1 VIIPAYNESSFILRC
16 LDGLSSQSR
25 TAQRIL
31 VVDDSSTD
39 DTSEKASEFSRVHP
53 TLNMQIVRHEKDG
66 GYDIMG
72 NYTNMLVFGWSQLE
86 EKPDYFA
93 ICDADT
99 ILDQNYYET
108 ILSVMER
115 DSRIGIAGGELL
127 PELGMPHWWRKKKIL
142 GVYQYVYGCNRVYSS
157 ECWEELLRNHDP
169 LSVLGY
175 VGVDTY
181 HALLARALGWQV
193 AKIPNAVSIA
203 MRPPASL
210 VSSRLKGVSSYVLGY
225 SLLQIVG
232 RALLNR
238 DREYLEGW
246 LWARSAHL
254 PRLSKIQPLVRD
266 LFRKRLLHA
275 VLGGSDETTR
285 EQVF

>member
-1 VIIPAYNESSFILRC
+1 VIIPAYNESSLILRC
-16 LDGLSSQSR
+16 LDGLSIQSR
-25 TAQRIL
+25 AAQKIV

-39 DTSEKASEFSRVHP
+39 DTSEKASEFGRDHP
-53 TLNMQIVRHEKDG
+53 SLNIQVVRHKKVG

-72 NYTNMLVFGWSQLE
+72 NYTSMLVLGWSQLE

-99 ILDQNYYET
+99 ILGPNYYER
-108 ILSVMER
+108 ILSVLER
-115 DSRIGIAGGELL
+115 NSRIGIAGGELL
-127 PELGMPHWWRKKKIL
+127 PEPGMPHWWRKKKIL

-157 ECWEELLRNHDP
+157 KCWEELLRNHDP
-169 LSVLGY
+169 VSVLGY

-193 AKIPNAVSIA
+193 AKIPDAISIA

-225 SLLQIVG
+225 SLPQIVG

-246 LWARSAHL
+246 LWARSVHL
-254 PRLSKIQPLVRD
+254 PRLPKIQPLVRD

-275 VLGGSDETTR
+275 VLGGR
-285 EQVF
+285 EENNWQQVS